1 MSREQRPDLEHQV
14 ERALE
19 STRFMERLLE
29 LAATGGSVAEVIDS
43 ELGEIPLSEPKGGT
57 LKDAIERA
65 RASAKAG
72 ASGESVNAL
81 AALAEGA
88 IAAGLPVVAAV
99 ICAEARNLA
108 TELGPNADARD
119 MAILENV
126 TGLLALHVEHL
137 AAAERAFS
145 AGAALAR
152 DSGAVDLLGAT
163 LLNLCNVRLIQQQMD
178 EARRFAVESL
188 AAYSEAEDRE
198 GQAKLLLTLASIALD
213 QGDLAGAEGTLEDAS
228 GLISKLRNPG
238 LTASRHALLGQCL
251 VTRGNLS
258 EAEREFQK
266 ALAAARRSGDLLK
279 EASTLQ
285 SLAAVAHDRGL
296 PTLAHRRLISAT
308 NFAASHNLT
317 GHLRVLLGS
326 LARAEHHAGN
336 AVATLRYANQALE
349 LAQDSGLGLIEAK
362 ALFGAALVDND
373 RPEEALEALRG
384 ALPSSVDGVRASE
397 IPTEELGR
405 TLHNLVVAHR
415 QMGTI
420 DEAEPEV
427 RNFLRLL
434 PPRFQAELL
443 ELIAIGLHSAGLSSP
458 ERATEL
464 LVESVGLRPRGE
476 RAWACLVSAAQ
487 LDRGT
492 GATAQRVLEI
502 ALASA
507 NAEGQEHL
515 VVQARN
521 DLALAVAAT
530 GAADRAISLL
540 ETNAAAAESIND
552 RVSMQLAA
560 HNLAETYRQVDRAQD
575 AERAARQSVD
585 LAQQLGD
592 SPSLA
597 GAYVQLGLVLSDAEE
612 FEEARLSLEA
622 AHETAPEDRSVV
634 ASALSGLAGIAL
646 GEGRLDD
653 AVKLYRRSLSIDRDE
668 AGHTLERLL
677 GLCEALAAVGNRRSF
692 NLRLQQV
699 VDLVQKEPPGERLFF
714 GLTRSARRW
723 ADRGR
728 LGFAG
733 EVLAVVALIGALD
746 WSRNE
751 GVTEEVDGESHLILG
766 MAVIAYELV
775 RQASTGMKSET
786 TRRAIESELAGHLD
800 TEALAVLM
808 DLLESAL
815 AAATESEEPDVDG

>member
-1 MSREQRPDLEHQV
+1 MSREQRPNLEHQV

-19 STRFMERLLE
+19 NARFTERLLE
-29 LAATGGSVAEVIDS
+29 LAATGGSVAELLDS
-43 ELGEIPLSEPKGGT
+43 ELGEIPLSEPPGGT

-65 RASAKAG
+65 RAAAKAG
-72 ASGESVNAL
+72 DSGESVSAL

-88 IAAGLPVVAAV
+88 SEFGLPEVAVV

-119 MAILENV
+119 LANLENV

-228 GLISKLRNPG
+228 GVISKLRNPG

-279 EASTLQ
+279 EASALQ

-349 LAQDSGLGLIEAK
+349 LAQGSGLGLVEAK

-384 ALPSSVDGVRASE
+384 GLPSSIDGVQASE
-397 IPTEELGR
+397 IPTEELGQ

-420 DEAEPEV
+420 DEVEPEV
-427 RNFLRLL
+427 RNFLRRL
-434 PPRFQAELL
+434 PQRFQADLL
-443 ELIAIGLHSAGLSSP
+443 ELIAIGLHSSGLNP

-487 LDRGT
+487 LDGGT
-492 GATAQRVLEI
+492 GATAQRLLEI

-507 NAEGQEHL
+507 DAEGQEYL

-560 HNLAETYRQVDRAQD
+560 HNLAETYRQVDRAED

-592 SPSLA
+592 SHALA

-668 AGHTLERLL
+668 AVHTLERLL

-692 NLRLQQV
+692 NVRLQQV
-699 VDLVQKEPPGERLFF
+699 VDLVQKEPLGERLFF
-714 GLTRSARRW
+714 GLPRSARRW
-723 ADRGR
+723 ADQGR
-728 LGFAG
+728 LRFAG
-733 EVLAVVALIGALD
+733 EVLAVVVLMGALD

-751 GVTEEVDGESHLILG
+751 GATEEVDVESHLILG
-766 MAVIAYELV
+766 MAAIAHELV
-775 RQASTGMKSET
+775 RQASRGMKSET
-786 TRRAIESELAGHLD
+786 TRRAIESELARHLD
-800 TEALAVLM
+800 TETLAVLM
-808 DLLESAL
+808 DLLEIAV
-815 AAATESEEPDVDG
+815 AAATGSEEPDVDG

>member
-1 MSREQRPDLEHQV
+1 VSREQSPDLERQV

-19 STRFMERLLE
+19 NTRLTERLLE
-29 LAATGGSVAEVIDS
+29 LAATGGSVAELVDS
-43 ELGEIPLSEPKGGT
+43 ELGEIPLNEPLGGT
-57 LKDAIERA
+57 LKDAIEHA
-65 RASAKAG
+65 RAAAKAG
-72 ASGESVNAL
+72 DSGESVSAL
-81 AALAEGA
+81 AALAERA
-88 IAAGLPVVAAV
+88 SAVGLLEVAAV

-108 TELGPNADARD
+108 TELGLNADASD
-119 MAILENV
+119 LANLENV

-145 AGAALAR
+145 AGAVLAR

-163 LLNLCNVRLIQQQMD
+163 LLNLCNVRLIQQQRD
-178 EARRFAVESL
+178 EARRFALESL
-188 AAYSEAEDRE
+188 AAYREAEDRE
-198 GQAKLLLTLASIALD
+198 GQAKLLLTLVSIALD
-213 QGDLAGAEGTLEDAS
+213 QGDLAGAEGTLEDAAS
-228 GLISKLRNPG
+228 LISKLRNPG

-251 VTRGNLS
+251 VTRENLS

-279 EASTLQ
+279 EASVLQ
-285 SLAAVAHDRGL
+285 SLAAVAHDRGF

-308 NFAASHNLT
+308 NFAASHNLI

-349 LAQDSGLGLIEAK
+349 LSQATGLGLVEAK
-362 ALFGAALVDND
+362 ALLGAALVDND
-373 RPEEALEALRG
+373 RPEEALEVLRG
-384 ALPSSVDGVRASE
+384 ALPPSVDGVQASE
-397 IPTEELGR
+397 IPMEELGR
-405 TLHNLVVAHR
+405 TLHNFVVAHR

-434 PPRFQAELL
+434 PQRFQAELL
-443 ELIAIGLHSAGLSSP
+443 ELIAIGLHSAGLNP

-464 LVESVGLRPRGE
+464 LVESVGLRPAGE

-487 LDRGT
+487 LDGGK
-492 GATAQRVLEI
+492 GATAQRLLEI

-507 NAEGQEHL
+507 NAEGQEYL

-530 GAADRAISLL
+530 GATDRAISLL

-552 RVSMQLAA
+552 RISLQLAS
-560 HNLAETYRQVDRAQD
+560 HNLAETYRRVGRAED
-575 AERAARQSVD
+575 AEREARQSVD

-592 SPSLA
+592 SHALA
-597 GAYVQLGLVLSDAEE
+597 GAYVQLGLVLSDAAQ

-622 AHETAPEDRSVV
+622 AQETAPEGKSVV
-634 ASALSGLAGIAL
+634 AMALSGLAGIAL

-653 AVKLYRRSLSIDRDE
+653 AVKLYRRSLSSDRDD
-668 AGHTLERLL
+668 AVHTLERLL

-692 NLRLQQV
+692 NVCLQQV
-699 VDLVQKEPPGERLFF
+699 VDLAQKEPLGERLYF
-714 GLTRSARRW
+714 GLPRSARRW
-723 ADRGR
+723 ADQGR
-728 LGFAG
+728 LRIAG
-733 EVLAVVALIGALD
+733 EVLAVVALMGALD
-746 WSRNE
+746 WSKNE
-751 GVTEEVDGESHLILG
+751 GATEEVDGESHLVLG
-766 MAVIAYELV
+766 MVAIAQELD
-775 RQASTGMKSET
+775 RQASRGMKSET
-786 TRRAIESELAGHLD
+786 TRRAIESELARHLD
-800 TEALAVLM
+800 TETLALLM
-808 DLLESAL
+808 DLLETAV
-815 AAATESEEPDVDG
+815 AAATGSEEPDADG